1 MEGRRLCLFTEGS
14 DLIPSCSRLTDEFER
29 GQVLSILGSLYGVRS
44 LKSFPGA
51 SPVSLERRNLPQI
64 QREPYLVAL
73 KSDGVRYIL
82 LLCVTRDGSGAD
94 VHRALFV
101 DRSLEMYECEVW
113 ANETYFTTPTLFDG
127 ELVWQNSSSGL
138 RKMYLIFDAI
148 SVRGSCKH
156 LRFTERLNLVNGCVL
171 TNVPEDVRGKTEVLE
186 QFIMDED
193 KVFLNSCDTRMC
205 PKRFVFLPDIRE
217 LWDMQSRCSHKND
230 GLIFSVDDKVEMYTD
245 RKMFKWKP
253 RACVTIDVG
262 YDFADGSVFVG
273 RGAEFVPLARVA
285 AGKNKALLVRLQEN
299 EVIHCLRTSAPEK
312 SVVLECLFQ
321 IQGST
326 LLLSPIKERS
336 DKRGTPNQ
344 EATVVGTIQNA
355 QEDIGIDE
363 ILRTFSDCDSVA
375 EAGAAPSPPRE
386 DEADDPRPVR
396 RGTRRSKRVRS
407 DDN

>member
-1 MEGRRLCLFTEGS
+1 MEGRRLCLFSEGS
-14 DLIPSCSRLTDEFER
+14 ELIPSCSRLTDEFER

-51 SPVSLERRNLPQI
+51 SPVSLERRNLLQV
-64 QREPYLVAL
+64 QQQPYLVTL

-82 LLCVTRDGSGAD
+82 LLCVTRDGWGED
-94 VHRALFV
+94 VHRALFIN
-101 DRSLEMYECEVW
+101 RSLEMYECEVW
-113 ANETYFTTPTLFDG
+113 ANDTYFTTPTLFDG

-138 RKMYLIFDAI
+138 QKMFLIFDAI

-156 LRFTERLNLVNGCVL
+156 LRLTERLNIVNRCVL

-193 KVFLNSCDTRMC
+193 KVFLHSCDTRMC

-217 LWDMQSRCSHKND
+217 LWDMHSRCSNKND
-230 GLIFSVDDKVEMYTD
+230 GLIFAVDDKVEMYTD

-253 RACVTIDVG
+253 RTCVTIDVE
-262 YDFADGSVFVG
+262 YNFADGSVFVG
-273 RGAEFVPLARVA
+273 RGGETVPLSRVVVEE
-285 AGKNKALLVRLQEN
+285 GKALTVRLQEN
-299 EVIHCLRTSAPEK
+299 EVIHCLRTSVSEE

-321 IQGST
+321 VQGST

-336 DKRGTPNQ
+336 DKKGTPNQ
-344 EATVVGTIQNA
+344 EATVLGTIRNA
-355 QEDIGIDE
+355 HEDIRIEE
-363 ILRTFSDCDSVA
+363 IMRSLSDCDSVV
-375 EAGAAPSPPRE
+375 EKRAAPSPPRR
-386 DEADDPRPVR
+386 DEADDSRPVR

-407 DDN
+407 DDR